1 MHNRRSARLRTAG
14 HEVEDQVGPGLGL
27 QKRPIFLVLLELQR
41 VVAHNQ
47 LRCYPSCRRDAELVA
62 IYGNR

>member
-14 HEVEDQVGPGLGL
+14 HEVQDQVGPRLGL
-27 QKRPIFLVLLELQR
+27 QKRPIFLVHLGLPR

-47 LRCYPSCRRDAELVA
+47 LRYYPSCGHDAELVA
-62 IYGNR
+62 MYGNR